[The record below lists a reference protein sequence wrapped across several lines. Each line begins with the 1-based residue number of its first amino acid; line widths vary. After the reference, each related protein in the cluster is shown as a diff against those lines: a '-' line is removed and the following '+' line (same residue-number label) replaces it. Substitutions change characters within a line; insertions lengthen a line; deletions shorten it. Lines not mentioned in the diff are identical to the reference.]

1 MGCLARILEPDAGD
15 LDTAPDVVVRADSLE
30 PDCGYPWSVELK
42 DGRVL
47 VVYYFVYGDGTR
59 GIEGS
64 VLEEY

>member
-1 MGCLARILEPDAGD
+1 MARVLEPEAGD
-15 LDTAPDVVVRADSLE
+15 LDTAPEIVVRADSLE
-30 PDCGYPWSVELK
+30 PDCGYPWSLELN

-47 VVYYFVYGDGTR
+47 VVYYYVYEDGTR